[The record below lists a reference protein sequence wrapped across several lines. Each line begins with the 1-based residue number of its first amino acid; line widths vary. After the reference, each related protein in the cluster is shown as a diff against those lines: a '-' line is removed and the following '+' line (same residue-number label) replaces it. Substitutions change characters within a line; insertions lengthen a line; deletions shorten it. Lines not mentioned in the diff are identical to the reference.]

1 MRVPRIFTTQPLQLD
16 STVELEAAPSA
27 HIAKA
32 LRMRIGDTVALFN
45 GLGGEFSADIVS
57 IDKKAVQLNVLNHN
71 TQQLESPLQLE
82 LGIAISRGDRMD
94 WIIQKATELGVTSI
108 APLTTLR
115 SEVKLKGERAEKKQR
130 HWQQV
135 IISACEQC
143 GRNQLPQ
150 LQALASLE
158 AWLPGVNADRKF
170 VLHHRDTSATKADKK
185 PASAAILIGPEG
197 GLDDDEINTSGRH
210 GFEAL
215 TLGPR
220 ILRTETAPLAAIAI
234 LQAKWGDMP
243 LESPNR
249 GF

>member
-1 MRVPRIFTTQPLQLD
+1 MRVPRIFTTQPLQIN
-16 STVELEAAPSA
+16 SEVELEAGPSG

-32 LRMRIGDTVALFN
+32 LRMRIGDAVTLFN
-45 GLGGEFSADIVS
+45 GLGGEFSAEIYS
-57 IDKKAVQLNVLNHN
+57 IDKKSVKLNVLNHN
-71 TQQLESPLQLE
+71 AQEFESPLQLE

-94 WIIQKATELGVTSI
+94 WVIQKATELGATRIS
-108 APLTTLR
+108 PLTTLR
-115 SEVKLKGERAEKKQR
+115 TEVKLKGERAEKKLR

-135 IISACEQC
+135 IIGACEQC

-158 AWLPGVNADRKF
+158 SWLPGVNADRKF
-170 VLHHRDTSATKADKK
+170 VLHHRDTSATKTDIR
-185 PASAAILIGPEG
+185 PTSAAILVGPEG
-197 GLDDDEINTSGRH
+197 GLNKDEIISAGQH

-243 LESPNR
+243 LELSNS
-249 GF
+249 

>member
-1 MRVPRIFTTQPLQLD
+1 MLD
-16 STVELEAAPSA
+16 
-27 HIAKA
+27 
-32 LRMRIGDTVALFN
+32 
-45 GLGGEFSADIVS
+45 
-57 IDKKAVQLNVLNHN
+57 HN
-71 TQQLESPLQLE
+71 AQQLASPLQLE

-94 WIIQKATELGVTSI
+94 WVIQKATELGATSI

-143 GRNQLPQ
+143 GLNQLPQ
-150 LQALASLE
+150 LQPLANLE
-158 AWLPGVNADRKF
+158 SWLPGVNADRKF
-170 VLHHRDTSATKADKK
+170 VLHHRDTSANKSDRK
-185 PASAAILIGPEG
+185 PTSAAILIGPEG
-197 GLDDDEINTSGRH
+197 GLEENEIISAGQH

-243 LESPNR
+243 LELLN
-249 GF
+249 G

>member
-1 MRVPRIFTTQPLQLD
+1 MRIPRIFTTQTLKSD
-16 STVELEAAPSA
+16 STVELEAGPSA

-32 LRMRIGDTVALFN
+32 LRMRMGATVALFN
-45 GLGGEFSADIVS
+45 GLGGEFLAEIVS
-57 IDKKAVQLNVLNHN
+57 IDKKTVQLNVLDHN
-71 TQQLESPLQLE
+71 TQEFESPLQLE

-94 WIIQKATELGVTSI
+94 WIIQKATELGVTRI
-108 APLTTLR
+108 APLITLR

-130 HWQQV
+130 HWQQI

-150 LQALASLE
+150 LQTLASLDT
-158 AWLPGVNADRKF
+158 WLPGVNAGRKF
-170 VLHHRDTSATKADKK
+170 VLHHRDTSATKTDQR

-197 GLDDDEINTSGRH
+197 GLDENEIRTAGQH

-243 LESPNR
+243 FESSHS
-249 GF
+249 